1 MVVRSPYQATT
12 GNTLA
17 LKSNGDGF
25 VKGIEIALGC
35 HWNSAWNSNL
45 SFSWMD
51 SEVEQLMQK
60 NLGSRMKLVDH
71 DDDESTAKI
80 FKAFE
85 PVDRATT
92 RSMPTQIQFITRYSL
107 PKTPWWGEFS
117 ILSVGKAD
125 DLALKDLTD
134 NSRIPQNG
142 TPGYTL
148 LGARIGAAFGEGI
161 SLNFACLLYTSPSPR
176 DA

>member
-1 MVVRSPYQATT
+1 
-12 GNTLA
+12 
-17 LKSNGDGF
+17 
-25 VKGIEIALGC
+25 
-35 HWNSAWNSNL
+35 
-45 SFSWMD
+45 MD
-51 SEVEQLMQK
+51 SEVEQLMQN

-125 DLALKDLTD
+125 DLSLKDLTD

-148 LGARIGAAFGEGI
+148 LGAGIGAAFGEGI
-161 SLNFACLLYTSPSPR
+161 SLNFAAENLSNEDYRVHGSGLNGSGRNFIISFTYNH
-176 DA
+176 